1 MSRGVG
7 NMPNKIP
14 IAQMEKW
21 LKSYEEGKSEASIAK
36 AAHRDVRTVKRGI
49 EQARRQ
55 RDVQSARSELLKEA
69 VRSHQADL
77 YAVIDNI
84 ESAIS
89 VPEPKLAVPL
99 QRPSPAEPLMLSW
112 AAVWFDIN
120 GQPIVSL
127 ANEETPMW
135 DLLKEHLRR
144 DPIWEAIRQWKGS
157 LTAHIVARIEL
168 KQQAVALLTQET
180 ELSVLEDK
188 PSEGAWV
195 YSGTADL
202 LCLVAV
208 HRVLGM
214 RDTTFEEGELVLQPD
229 GRVMLSLLDL
239 AGAPGSQEQ
248 CRDGILKARDS
259 LLTSTQAA
267 SVAETYRA
275 LEADTEKAIRAL
287 EEIRLLRLVPGT
299 CRICRRLGM

>member
-1 MSRGVG
+1 
-7 NMPNKIP
+7 MPNKIP

-84 ESAIS
+84 ESALR

-99 QRPSPAEPLMLSW
+99 RRPSPAEPLRVSG

-127 ANEETPMW
+127 ANEETPMCY
-135 DLLKEHLRR
+135 LLKEHLRR

-168 KQQAVALLTQET
+168 KQKALVLLEKKT
-180 ELSVLEDK
+180 ELSVLDDK
-188 PSEGAWV
+188 PSEGAWI
-195 YSGTADL
+195 YSETVDL
-202 LCLVAV
+202 LCLSVIL
-208 HRVLGM
+208 RTLSM

-229 GRVMLSLLDL
+229 GRVMLGPGRVL
-239 AGAPGSQEQ
+239 AEAPGSQEQ
-248 CRDGILKARDS
+248 CRDDILKARDS

-267 SVAETYRA
+267 SVAETYGA
-275 LEADTEKAIRAL
+275 LKEDTEKAIRAF
-287 EEIRLLRLVPGT
+287 EELRLLRLVPGT